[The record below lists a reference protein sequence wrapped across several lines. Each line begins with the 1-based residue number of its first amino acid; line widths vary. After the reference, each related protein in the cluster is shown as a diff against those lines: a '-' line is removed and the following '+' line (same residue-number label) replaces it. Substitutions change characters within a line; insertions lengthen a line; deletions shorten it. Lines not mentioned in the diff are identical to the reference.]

1 MPRLVVLDGHALN
14 PGDLDWSPLAA
25 CGELKVHDRTPP
37 DLVMAR
43 AAGAAVVLTNK
54 TPLPRAV
61 IDALPDLRA
70 IAVLATG
77 WNVVDGAAAR
87 ARGIP
92 VMNVPDYGT
101 AAVAQHAIALLL
113 ELTQAVGLHSGA
125 VHAGDWARSPDWCFW
140 RTAPVELS
148 GLTMGIVGLG
158 AIGRRTAAIA
168 QALGMQVVALA
179 RPGGSSSG
187 ASDGIPRLARA
198 EFLAAADVISLHCP
212 LTPQTAHL
220 VDAAWL
226 AAMKPTAYLVNT
238 ARGPLIDEAALADA
252 LHRGVIAGAALD
264 VLSAEPPPP
273 DHPLTGAPR
282 CVITPHLAW
291 AARAARQRLLLTTVG
306 NVRAFLAGNPT
317 NVVNP

>member
-25 CGELKVHDRTPP
+25 CGDLTVHDRTPP
-37 DLVMAR
+37 DLVLER
-43 AAGAAVVLTNK
+43 AAGAAVILTNK
-54 TPLPRAV
+54 TPLPRQV
-61 IDALPDLRA
+61 IEALPDLRA

-113 ELTQAVGLHSGA
+113 ELTQAVGLHSAA

-168 QALGMQVVALA
+168 QALGMHVVALS
-179 RPGGSSSG
+179 RTDGGG
-187 ASDGIPRLARA
+187 TSDGIPRLARA

-212 LTPQTAHL
+212 LTPQTANL

-226 AAMKPTAYLVNT
+226 AAMKPTAFLVNT

-264 VLSAEPPPP
+264 VLSTEPPPA

-282 CVITPHLAW
+282 CLITPHLAW
-291 AARAARQRLLLTTVG
+291 AAGAARQRLLLTTVG
-306 NVRAFLAGNPT
+306 NVRGFLAGNPT